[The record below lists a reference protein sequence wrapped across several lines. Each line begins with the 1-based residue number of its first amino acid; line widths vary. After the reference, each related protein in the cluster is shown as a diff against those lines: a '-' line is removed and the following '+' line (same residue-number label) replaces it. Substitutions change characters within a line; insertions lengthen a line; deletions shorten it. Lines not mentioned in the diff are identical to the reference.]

1 MNKEIKILD
10 ELRDLIPPLNK
21 EELAQLHREIE
32 TDGRA
37 NVPLTV
43 WKQENVLV
51 DGHHRYSHCMKH
63 GFPFEVRRLSFTDI
77 NTVKNHMILH
87 QLGRRNLDPKAAAK
101 LIGKLYKNRKQE
113 HGGQISKGSTQNGN
127 SLRTAEQVAKETGVS
142 KNTVIRNEKFA
153 DAVDDI
159 TELVTNKKITE
170 QEKTEIM
177 KKPMAQIVKAAAS
190 PDAAKKAAKPKPPRK
205 RAAKVEPHKR
215 VVEGFKKLDIKQMEK
230 AITQIDKIWNSQ

>member
-1 MNKEIKILD
+1 MSEEIKILD

-21 EELAQLHREIE
+21 EELAQLHIDIE

-51 DGHHRYSHCMKH
+51 DGHHRYAHCIKH
-63 GFPFEVRRLSFTDI
+63 GFPFEVNRLSFTNI

-87 QLGRRNLDPKAAAK
+87 QLGRRNLDPKAASN
-101 LIGKLYKNRKQE
+101 LIGKLYKSRKQAV
-113 HGGQISKGSTQNGN
+113 GGQLPKGVTQNGKAL
-127 SLRTAEQVAKETGVS
+127 STAEQVAKETGVS

-159 TELVTNKKITE
+159 TEMVKSEEITE

-177 KKPMAQIVKAAAS
+177 KKPKAQIIKAASS
-190 PDAAKKAAKPKPPRK
+190 PEAAKKAANPSPPRK
-205 RAAKVEPHKR
+205 KSVKVEPHKK
-215 VVEGFKKLDIKQMEK
+215 VVDAFKKLDMKQMEK